1 MFILDCTETV
11 QMCCDIRPFLKIIRL
26 VISIIQWS
34 VPLLLIVL
42 GTIDMFKAVV
52 KADENATKE
61 AQNTFIKRL
70 LYGVVIFLVPFLV
83 NLILNLVNDNIIKD
97 DSNLTSAEAW
107 VQCWTSSNSDT
118 EMDSYCSQCEDIYAP
133 DKPNEN

>member
-70 LYGVVIFLVPFLV
+70 LYGVVIFLVPFW
-83 NLILNLVNDNIIKD
+83 LI
-97 DSNLTSAEAW
+97 
-107 VQCWTSSNSDT
+107 
-118 EMDSYCSQCEDIYAP
+118 
-133 DKPNEN
+133 